1 MAGPYGANIFNPR
14 GWASNNGAWT
24 LSLVAEP
31 TLMPF
36 PLPFFLDI
44 FCHLSRSHVT
54 LTPTQHTLCP
64 SPTPSWTVRVDET
77 ANIITLELTRVV
89 LAIGV
94 FAIGVELPK
103 AYMRRHWKSLFF
115 LLGPVMVWVSLFSL
129 FLVLFVCGVQL
140 HFLRRSA
147 VLKRA

>member
-24 LSLVAEP
+24 HSLVAEP

-54 LTPTQHTLCP
+54 LTPTHLM
-64 SPTPSWTVRVDET
+64 S
-77 ANIITLELTRVV
+77 
-89 LAIGV
+89 
-94 FAIGVELPK
+94 FAH
-103 AYMRRHWKSLFF
+103 A
-115 LLGPVMVWVSLFSL
+115 LLDCL
-129 FLVLFVCGVQL
+129 
-140 HFLRRSA
+140 RSA
-147 VLKRA
+147 AQMKRLTS